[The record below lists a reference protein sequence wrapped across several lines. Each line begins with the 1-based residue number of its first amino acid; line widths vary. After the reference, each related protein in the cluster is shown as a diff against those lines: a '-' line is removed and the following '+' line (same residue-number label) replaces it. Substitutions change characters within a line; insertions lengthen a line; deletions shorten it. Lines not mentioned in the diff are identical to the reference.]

1 MKTIS
6 IAIDGPSGAGKSTL
20 AKSVSKTLGYLY
32 VDTGAIYRT
41 IGYAAFSK
49 GVAPKDGEAVAA
61 LLPELEIGLHYEEDG
76 LRHMTLNGT
85 DVTDQIRLPEIS
97 LYASAVSA
105 HPAVRAHLLEMQR
118 KLARENNVVMDGR
131 DIGTVVL
138 PDATVKIFLTA
149 SVEERAMRRFRE
161 LEQRGTP
168 ESYEKVL
175 EEMRQRDY
183 NDSHRAPHPCVRR
196 RTPFCWTPRSWTSIR
211 ARKRSSGS
219 SARGR
224 ADERERTRGPE
235 WIFSSDLLS
244 GCQVDLPSAASGHG
258 SGLGEP
264 AQPRRAAGAESCQQ
278 LGPSGAGGAKVP
290 MDCGPCHGQEGA
302 HSRNPFW
309 HGHAEAG
316 RIPREP
322 GRRGYSG
329 GEDHHPDHP
338 ERPQSADLPGGTHH
352 IGWHHEGAA
361 CRPTLTAVR
370 R

>member
-49 GVAPKDGEAVAA
+49 GVDPKDGEAAAA
-61 LLPELEIGLHYEEDG
+61 LLPELEIGLHYGEDG
-76 LRHMTLNGT
+76 LQHMTLNGA

-161 LEQRGTP
+161 LEQRGTSQP
-168 ESYEKVL
+168 YDQVL
-175 EEMRQRDY
+175 REIVDRDY
-183 NDSHRAPHPCVRR
+183 ADTHRAIAPLRLAEDAVELDTGALTFEESLHLLLETIRR
-196 RTPFCWTPRSWTSIR
+196 R
-211 ARKRSSGS
+211 
-219 SARGR
+219 
-224 ADERERTRGPE
+224 
-235 WIFSSDLLS
+235 
-244 GCQVDLPSAASGHG
+244 
-258 SGLGEP
+258 
-264 AQPRRAAGAESCQQ
+264 
-278 LGPSGAGGAKVP
+278 AK
-290 MDCGPCHGQEGA
+290 
-302 HSRNPFW
+302 
-309 HGHAEAG
+309 
-316 RIPREP
+316 
-322 GRRGYSG
+322 
-329 GEDHHPDHP
+329 
-338 ERPQSADLPGGTHH
+338 L
-352 IGWHHEGAA
+352 
-361 CRPTLTAVR
+361 
-370 R
+370 